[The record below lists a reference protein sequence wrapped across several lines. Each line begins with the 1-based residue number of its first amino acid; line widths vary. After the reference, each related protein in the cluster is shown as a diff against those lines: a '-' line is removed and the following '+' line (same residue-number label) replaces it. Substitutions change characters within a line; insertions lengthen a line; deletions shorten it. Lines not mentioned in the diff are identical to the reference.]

1 MVQCYIRLTGT
12 SVARPVSELKG
23 FKRIRLAPG
32 QTREVEFILA
42 KGELSFWNLQMKEV
56 VEPATLEV
64 RIAPDSTT
72 QGSPVSV
79 IIEP

>member
-23 FKRIRLAPG
+23 FQRIRLAPG
-32 QTREVEFILA
+32 QTRQVEFTLA
-42 KGELSFWNLQMKEV
+42 KDELSFWNIQMKQV

-64 RIAPDSTT
+64 RIAPDSV
-72 QGSPVSV
+72 QGAPGV
-79 IIEP
+79 P